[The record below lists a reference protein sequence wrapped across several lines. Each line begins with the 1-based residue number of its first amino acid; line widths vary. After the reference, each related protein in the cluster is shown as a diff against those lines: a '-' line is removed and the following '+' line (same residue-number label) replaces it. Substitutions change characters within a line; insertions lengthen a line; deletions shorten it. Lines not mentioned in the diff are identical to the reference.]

1 MSALSG
7 RFEQKNTVISLTG
20 MKVWPGKIVRSIP
33 LLLFVAAGCGQTIN
47 SGQDNNQK
55 QQNTSEE
62 KIDVAQERDTGKT
75 EKPPIDVVPEKLETA
90 TFALG

>member
-1 MSALSG
+1 VQ
-7 RFEQKNTVISLTG
+7 RIFFIKIR
-20 MKVWPGKIVRSIP
+20 PGKIVRSIP
-33 LLLFVAAGCGQTIN
+33 LLLLTVLLFVAAGCGQTIN
-47 SGQDNNQK
+47 SGRDNNQK